1 MFHCFHARKLRS
13 FLLLDIAAVLLW
25 LFCSAV
31 GRAFSAEARPEG
43 IFLPVIMYHSI
54 TEHPSG
60 DYQITP
66 DAFAEDLRYLR
77 ANGYESVSVA
87 QLLAYT
93 EGTGTLPAHPVLLT
107 FDDGFYNNLSAA
119 LPLLEQYDM
128 CAVVSVVGYYTDVTA
143 ARDPHVPAYS
153 YLEWEDIR
161 ALLRSGRI
169 EIGSHTY
176 DLHSNEERAGCS
188 ILFGEEE
195 EAYTEML
202 RQDVGL
208 LQSRMQEETGYTPVV
223 FAYPYGFICR
233 ESIPVLRELGFV
245 CTLTCYEKPN
255 YITRDSSCL
264 YGLYRYN
271 RSPDDTAEEFF
282 SRVLAG
288 A

>member
-87 QLLAYT
+87 QLLPYT

-176 DLHSNEERAGCS
+176 DLHSNEERAERRKKPTRKCSVRMWGCCNP
-188 ILFGEEE
+188 GCRRKQG
-195 EAYTEML
+195 TRPWCL
-202 RQDVGL
+202 RIPTALSAGRA
-208 LQSRMQEETGYTPVV
+208 SRCCGSWDLS
-223 FAYPYGFICR
+223 AR
-233 ESIPVLRELGFV
+233 
-245 CTLTCYEKPN
+245 
-255 YITRDSSCL
+255 
-264 YGLYRYN
+264 
-271 RSPDDTAEEFF
+271 
-282 SRVLAG
+282 
-288 A
+288 